1 MSSSSDRILE
11 LLHQISVLKELDDQ
25 YRVGPKSNVAKEES
39 KQRHSRRQQI
49 RNEMKE
55 LASSARRKI
64 PSEH

>member
-11 LLHQISVLKELDDQ
+11 LLHQISVMKELDDQ
-25 YRVGPKSNVAKEES
+25 YRAGPQSNVAKEES

-49 RNEMKE
+49 RNEMKK

-64 PSEH
+64 PSER

>member
-25 YRVGPKSNVAKEES
+25 YRAGPKSNVAKEES

-64 PSEH
+64 PSER